1 MSILVYPFSRGFI
14 YCFLVVLLKF
24 QECYGKNFDSIQIVS
39 CNNSDIVETH
49 KYCTFIGPWSDVK
62 VTKRPK
68 YECIAKPGCK
78 PKPYNN
84 FCDPKCMFTENVCDG
99 DPSFGCNLDSKDNPS
114 LKLILDDIGMSS
126 GCIFSSKFSSYESED
141 SEKGCSQYCLDKE
154 QIPCPYIIKSQM
166 SGLTMENRTG
176 DSVWSKCTNFCT
188 ATNVVVQ
195 KSSLTDPDNGLLWSC
210 EGMNSNYSTTQV
222 ILRKNMCDG
231 LIHCLNGHDE
241 SEVVCPNNWHHIF
254 VFTISGSLICFIL
267 TQMIKKIKDIQ
278 APYDCGKCNLSYK
291 IKLDIDI
298 WSKIVH
304 FMELEFAPDFRE
316 WQHRDINDSEEEIKR
331 AYKDL
336 HENTCALPYIYTYI
350 RKRIQTSFTLSNWKI
365 MIHKQH
371 KIYKCLYEKEL
382 SCHNNDGTKALL
394 CLKHRLGLT
403 ADVSE
408 MMYYKNTPTFFT
420 EVDCFF
426 NTLVRRSSIVFRSL
440 IPLLKV
446 TALVFDIIKD
456 YLLLHRMVRTLVKTY
471 QAGEAENITQQ
482 DVVLVSSYTLSIFAA
497 HILSAFYAYR
507 NRNYILKTCEHKQPK
522 WLSRLFSVASI
533 VFFPFLGS
541 IMATISEM
549 EILRI
554 EEKFSTVR
562 DDAFVMTVTYF
573 EDLLSHNSYNDK
585 SNLNGFT
592 GFNLLEA
599 STEAYAQIL
608 ITIAL
613 LSQDP
618 FDGKLNRSLIGFG
631 TTNQWQTIA
640 LFVGSTFL
648 SYILL
653 VFKHVS
659 FFSMVNGHTMELP
672 EKIVI
677 WLAYFSMITL
687 NLFLTTV
694 VGLTRGDLGDMI
706 PFLVNIGIATI
717 KILVLVACSKL
728 LEKDWNVKNRLHKVI
743 FIASNLVAPMPFG
756 NLETISDQ
764 NNESFYRRFRA
775 TTCLFLIFFFEAYT
789 RGLYA
794 CKFASEEILNSAIP
808 GMSVNIVWII
818 LVIKTFIILAIASFF
833 LHFQYLYKHVLY
845 TTVDKSTKTQKS
857 SQHFLISLSL
867 TVLICTILI
876 FCNSTIVQK
885 SPNYKDCNDVWN
897 AGESDGIYP
906 IYPNNESSQL
916 SFTTC
921 IGNKTLVQK
930 TDPDSGNKQEYFY
943 RNMKDYISGFGRNQR
958 EMFIG
963 LDTIYHL
970 NQIGNTELT
979 LIATMTNGTII
990 RTTFSNFQITK
1001 KVVDNYAYS
1010 YFTDV
1015 PSRFFPIKN
1024 DEHYRNSTENY
1035 SITSIENSDNFIFIY
1050 PNYLKNISAKEET
1063 KKRCTSCTAW
1073 TNATNGDYYDFHFAS
1088 FTAIDSQDNQCA
1100 QSSKSGWWFPIHIF
1114 IDDSNSLNDVRCNR
1128 LLQNDLSD
1136 SSGSDDARSFL
1147 TNLNGPY
1154 YENDK
1159 LNQRQI
1165 AFCGNNRPF
1174 YSDVPSS
1181 DACLYRDYD
1190 RSYVFRGE
1198 MIKLKNTMLFL
1209 SQK

>member
-1 MSILVYPFSRGFI
+1 M
-14 YCFLVVLLKF
+14 
-24 QECYGKNFDSIQIVS
+24 
-39 CNNSDIVETH
+39 
-49 KYCTFIGPWSDVK
+49 
-62 VTKRPK
+62 
-68 YECIAKPGCK
+68 
-78 PKPYNN
+78 
-84 FCDPKCMFTENVCDG
+84 
-99 DPSFGCNLDSKDNPS
+99 
-114 LKLILDDIGMSS
+114 
-126 GCIFSSKFSSYESED
+126 
-141 SEKGCSQYCLDKE
+141 
-154 QIPCPYIIKSQM
+154 
-166 SGLTMENRTG
+166 
-176 DSVWSKCTNFCT
+176 
-188 ATNVVVQ
+188 
-195 KSSLTDPDNGLLWSC
+195 
-210 EGMNSNYSTTQV
+210 
-222 ILRKNMCDG
+222 
-231 LIHCLNGHDE
+231 
-241 SEVVCPNNWHHIF
+241 
-254 VFTISGSLICFIL
+254 
-267 TQMIKKIKDIQ
+267 
-278 APYDCGKCNLSYK
+278 
-291 IKLDIDI
+291 
-298 WSKIVH
+298 
-304 FMELEFAPDFRE
+304 
-316 WQHRDINDSEEEIKR
+316 
-331 AYKDL
+331 
-336 HENTCALPYIYTYI
+336 
-350 RKRIQTSFTLSNWKI
+350 
-365 MIHKQH
+365 
-371 KIYKCLYEKEL
+371 
-382 SCHNNDGTKALL
+382 
-394 CLKHRLGLT
+394 
-403 ADVSE
+403 
-408 MMYYKNTPTFFT
+408 
-420 EVDCFF
+420 
-426 NTLVRRSSIVFRSL
+426 
-440 IPLLKV
+440 
-446 TALVFDIIKD
+446 
-456 YLLLHRMVRTLVKTY
+456 
-471 QAGEAENITQQ
+471 
-482 DVVLVSSYTLSIFAA
+482 
-497 HILSAFYAYR
+497 
-507 NRNYILKTCEHKQPK
+507 KTCEHKQPK
-522 WLSRLFSVASI
+522 WLSRLFSAASI

-562 DDAFVMTVTYF
+562 EDAFVMTVNYF
-573 EDLLSHNSYNDK
+573 EDLLSHEYFNDK

-613 LSQDP
+613 LCQDP
-618 FDGKLNRSLIGFG
+618 FDGTLNRSLIGFG
-631 TTNQWQTIA
+631 TTDQWKTIA
-640 LFVGSTFL
+640 LFVGSTFF
-648 SYILL
+648 SYISL
-653 VFKHVS
+653 VFKYVS
-659 FFSMVNGHTMELP
+659 FLSMVNGHTMELP

-706 PFLVNIGIATI
+706 PFAINIGIATI
-717 KILVLVACSKL
+717 KILMLAACSKFV
-728 LEKDWNVKNRLHKVI
+728 EKDWNMRNRLDKII
-743 FIASNLVAPMPFG
+743 FIASNLIAPMPFG
-756 NLETISDQ
+756 NLEAIWDQ
-764 NNESFYRRFRA
+764 TYVSFYRRFRA
-775 TTCLFLIFFFEAYT
+775 TACVFSIFFLEAYA
-789 RGLYA
+789 RGLYS
-794 CKFASEEILNSAIP
+794 CKYASEEILNSAIP
-808 GMSVNIVWII
+808 GMSLKMMWII
-818 LVIKTFIILAIASFF
+818 LVITTFIILAIASFF
-833 LHFQYLYKHVLY
+833 LHFQYLYKDILY
-845 TTVDKSTKTQKS
+845 TTVMKRANIPKT
-857 SQHFLISLSL
+857 SQIFLVSLSL
-867 TVLICTILI
+867 IAFICTVLM
-876 FCNSTIVQK
+876 FCNPIIVQK
-885 SPNYKDCNDVWN
+885 SPKYKDCNDVWN
-897 AGESDGIYP
+897 AGEPDGLYP
-906 IYPNNESSQL
+906 IYPNNESSQFF
-916 SFTTC
+916 FTTC
-921 IGNKTLVQK
+921 VGNMTLVQK
-930 TDPDSGNKQEYFY
+930 TDPNSGNKQEYFN
-943 RNMKDYISGFGRNQR
+943 RIMKDYISGFGRNQG

-963 LDTIYHL
+963 LDIIYHL

-979 LIATMTNGTII
+979 LIATMTNGSIV

-1073 TNATNGDYYDFHFAS
+1073 TNATNGDYYDLHFAS